1 MATGEEYLDN
11 LLKSITE
18 KEAQPQVTQEITL
31 PEEEMIPEE
40 VVLPEEDMI
49 PEEVVLPEEDMIS
62 KKAILPEEEMS
73 PEELMLSEEDLISIK
88 AALLEEELLPEETA
102 LPKEDMISEES
113 VLPKEDLFSADSMLS
128 QEELSFDDDML
139 SETGLLS
146 KEDIEFESEIP
157 SVKDESSADDEEWME
172 DLKNLMGN
180 DVIPEDDSDLT
191 ASINDM
197 DDMDIADLLDGMG
210 SIDDELE
217 EISGLLKHADDD
229 ESVDVDMLALL
240 EGIDGSGDNEESADL
255 FAALL
260 DNSDSDETEKEESV
274 SEQTEEEAS
283 SAKTKKKRAKKDKSK
298 KKRWFFGKKKRNGEA
313 DGDGEIPTELV
324 VPFEVA
330 ETVIEKEKG
339 ETGGE
344 LPEDT
349 DMQENIGEEPEEG
362 SVQEGE
368 NGMEQEETAPEAEAE
383 DKEDAEQKPEEKKQG
398 FFARLFHALTRE
410 EDDLEN
416 ISEENKDILN
426 ELEEED
432 KKNSKKKEKNGKKG
446 GKKKKGKEAED
457 EDEEAAENA
466 EADGK
471 KKKKPKKEK
480 KPKEERP
487 KEKTVK
493 VLSKRKL
500 IVLIAFC
507 ATILGSI
514 ILLSVFLPE
523 YADKKSA
530 RNAYNVGNYEEVYT
544 LLYGRNLNSGDL
556 LIFNR
561 AKTIRKM
568 ERRIESYNNNLAMG
582 RELEALDSLL
592 KGVECYQTLVEADE
606 YGVRQEVDALYQQ
619 ICTVLNENYGI
630 TAEDAIEIN
639 SYDSETYT
647 KRLYA
652 SVYGTSFTG
661 VDDGSAEGEAVP
673 EEPAEWSQPQDVLA
687 DEEDIISY

>member
-1 MATGEEYLDN
+1 MSTGEEYLDN

-18 KEAQPQVTQEITL
+18 KEAQPQVTQEIAL
-31 PEEEMIPEE
+31 PEEELLPEESVLPEEYMIPEE
-40 VVLPEEDMI
+40 SVLPEEDMI
-49 PEEVVLPEEDMIS
+49 P
-62 KKAILPEEEMS
+62 
-73 PEELMLSEEDLISIK
+73 
-88 AALLEEELLPEETA
+88 
-102 LPKEDMISEES
+102 EES
-113 VLPKEDLFSADSMLS
+113 VLPKEDLFSADSMIS
-128 QEELSFDDDML
+128 EEELSFDDDML
-139 SETGLLS
+139 SEADLLS

-157 SVKDESSADDEEWME
+157 SVNDASSADDEEWMA
-172 DLKNLMGN
+172 DLKNLMDN
-180 DVIPEDDSDLT
+180 DTIPEDDSDLT
-191 ASINDM
+191 TSIDGM
-197 DDMDIADLLDGMG
+197 DDMDIEDLLGGMG
-210 SIDDELE
+210 NIDDELE
-217 EISGLLKHADDD
+217 EISGLLKHADGD

-240 EGIDGSGDNEESADL
+240 EGIEGSGDNEESADL

-274 SEQTEEEAS
+274 SEQTEEEAL
-283 SAKTKKKRAKKDKSK
+283 SAKTKKKRAKKDKPK
-298 KKRWFFGKKKRNGEA
+298 KKRWFFGKKKRDGEA
-313 DGDGEIPTELV
+313 DGDGETPTELV

-362 SVQEGE
+362 SDQEGE
-368 NGMEQEETAPEAEAE
+368 NSIDQEETSSETEAE
-383 DKEDAEQKPEEKKQG
+383 DKEDEEQKSEEKKQG
-398 FFARLFHALTRE
+398 FFARLFHALTQE

-432 KKNSKKKEKNGKKG
+432 KKNSKKKEKKGKKG

-480 KPKEERP
+480 KPKEEKP

-500 IVLIAFC
+500 LVLIAFC

-530 RNAYNVGNYEEVYT
+530 RNAYNAGDYEEVYT
-544 LLYGRNLNSGDL
+544 LLYGQNLNSGDL

-568 ERRIESYNNNLAMG
+568 KRRIESYENNLAMS

-619 ICTVLNENYGI
+619 ICIVLGENYGI

-639 SYDSETYT
+639 AYDSETYT

-652 SVYGTSFTG
+652 AVYGTSFAG
-661 VDDGSAEGEAVP
+661 LDDGPAEGEAVP
-673 EEPAEWSQPQDVLA
+673 EEPDEPSQPQDVLA